1 MQNAKRSMGAMALLV
16 VVACT
21 STEDQASVAPSGSM
35 SPSVSVLAASDCLEF
50 ACEGLLL
57 PGEYRTSF
65 DPTIDFE
72 VTTPGWTW
80 EYFGTARS
88 GNFRLVADESHE
100 LPYNSDGIYFLL
112 DPAVAS
118 ADCEEAPEPG
128 VGRSVEDLV
137 AWVQSA
143 PGLAVTEAKP
153 VNIGGL
159 DGVQLDLRLD
169 PEWMK
174 TCPFSDGMPVVPLV
188 IRRADP
194 GGYHWTIFRDMSM
207 RWYILDWDDGALI
220 VEIQD
225 GPTGISHHD
234 LLRSGVEIVHS
245 MEFSPPS

>member
-1 MQNAKRSMGAMALLV
+1 M
-16 VVACT
+16 
-21 STEDQASVAPSGSM
+21 
-35 SPSVSVLAASDCLEF
+35 
-50 ACEGLLL
+50 
-57 PGEYRTSF
+57 F
-65 DPTIDFE
+65 DPAIDFE

-80 EYFGTARS
+80 EYFGTPRS

-118 ADCEEAPEPG
+118 TDCEEAPEPG
-128 VGRSVEDLV
+128 VGRSVEDLA
-137 AWVQSA
+137 AWFQSA

-153 VNIGGL
+153 VSIGGL

-169 PEWMK
+169 PGWRK
-174 TCPFSDGMPVVPLV
+174 TCPFSGGMPVVPLV

-194 GGYHWTIFRDMSM
+194 GGYHWTIFHDMSM
-207 RWYILDWDDGALI
+207 RWYILDSDDGVLI

-234 LLRSGVEIVHS
+234 LLRSGGEIVDS
-245 MEFSPPS
+245 MVFSPLS